1 MGVGKGLHNLQAV
14 TVRTSDTFEIVP
26 AAYLRPSGSCF
37 PRCRISYL
45 IKCCTGNPRFLSQPP
60 SWQSIYAV
68 LTSRV
73 A

>member
-1 MGVGKGLHNLQAV
+1 
-14 TVRTSDTFEIVP
+14 
-26 AAYLRPSGSCF
+26 LRPSGSCF

-45 IKCCTGNPRFLSQPP
+45 IKCCTGIPQFLSQPP
-60 SWQSIYAV
+60 SRQSIYAV